1 MRSWPSAGISSATPS
16 WDTRNTAP
24 ARSLWRRWKKKMEN
38 LTLNYL
44 QRAINKIDGIT
55 VGDSKPSDKYFMKF
69 IEEVGE
75 LSESIRKDKRMSN
88 DEIKGTI
95 EEELYDVLYY
105 IIRLANV
112 YNIDLEKSIYLKEQI
127 NAKKYNRKSIC
138 DKNFFN

>member
-1 MRSWPSAGISSATPS
+1 MENKI
-16 WDTRNTAP
+16 
-24 ARSLWRRWKKKMEN
+24 EN

-55 VGDSKPSDKYFMKF
+55 VGDSKPFDRYFMKF

-88 DEIKGTI
+88 NEIKGTI

-105 IIRLANV
+105 LFGKC
-112 YNIDLEKSIYLKEQI
+112 L
-127 NAKKYNRKSIC
+127 
-138 DKNFFN
+138 

>member
-1 MRSWPSAGISSATPS
+1 
-16 WDTRNTAP
+16 
-24 ARSLWRRWKKKMEN
+24 MES

-44 QRAINKIDGIT
+44 QKAINEIDGVT
-55 VGDSKPSDKYFMKF
+55 VGDSKPSDRYFMKF

-75 LSESIRKDKRMSN
+75 LSECIRKDKRMIN

-105 IIRLANV
+105 IILLANV
-112 YNIDLEKSIYLKEQI
+112 YEIDLEKSIYLKEKI

-138 DKNFFN
+138 DKDFFN

>member
-1 MRSWPSAGISSATPS
+1 
-16 WDTRNTAP
+16 
-24 ARSLWRRWKKKMEN
+24 MES

-44 QRAINKIDGIT
+44 QKAINEIDGVT
-55 VGDSKPSDKYFMKF
+55 VGDSNPSDRYFMKF

-75 LSESIRKDKRMSN
+75 LSECIRKDKRMIN

-112 YNIDLEKSIYLKEQI
+112 YEIDLEKSIYLKEKI

-138 DKNFFN
+138 DKDFFN

>member
-1 MRSWPSAGISSATPS
+1 MNNITI
-16 WDTRNTAP
+16 
-24 ARSLWRRWKKKMEN
+24 
-38 LTLNYL
+38 NYL
-44 QRAINKIDGIT
+44 QKAIQKIDGIT
-55 VGDSKPSDKYFMKF
+55 KGDSKPSDRYFMKF

-75 LSESIRKDKRMSN
+75 LSECIRKDKRMVN

-112 YNIDLEKSIYLKEQI
+112 YDIDLEKSIFLKEEI

-138 DKNFFN
+138 DKNFLD